1 MSVNGNFK
9 ITKWWTLQL
18 YTEGKN
24 MSYESI
30 IYGQVLDES
39 KFYWFIQPVNQFI
52 ITKSLSAEFGGSY
65 QTRILV
71 AQFLTIPVWQARIGV
86 SQKIWKG
93 KGTIRLNVS
102 DMFYSNQPG
111 GDIRNIAN
119 SKANW
124 LSYLDSRVASLS
136 FTYRF
141 NKGKSL
147 NARESGASDT
157 EKNRIKT
164 N

>member
-1 MSVNGNFK
+1 
-9 ITKWWTLQL
+9 
-18 YTEGKN
+18 

-71 AQFLTIPVWQARIGV
+71 AQFLTIPVWQARFGV

-119 SKANW
+119 SQANW
-124 LSYLDSRVASLS
+124 LSYLDSRVATLS